1 MIVLLLACA
10 AEPEPVTFS
19 VVQSDVFTASCA
31 FSSCHGSGG
40 GGAADLDL
48 SEGMAYAELVD
59 VAAVDAPDEILVIPG
74 DSASSYLVKKS
85 AGDASIIGDP
95 MPAPS
100 GLEAERLQLLKD
112 WIDAG
117 ALDD

>member
-1 MIVLLLACA
+1 MMFLLFACA
-10 AEPEPVTFS
+10 PEPEPVTFTQ
-19 VVQSDVFTASCA
+19 VQSDVFTASCA

-48 SEGMAYAELVD
+48 SEGVAYAELVD
-59 VAAVDAPDEILVIPG
+59 VAAVDAPDEILVVPG
-74 DSASSYLVKKS
+74 DSAASYLIKKA
-85 AGDASIIGDP
+85 AGEAGIVGEP
-95 MPAPS
+95 MPAPD
-100 GLEAERLQLLKD
+100 GLEDERLQLLKD